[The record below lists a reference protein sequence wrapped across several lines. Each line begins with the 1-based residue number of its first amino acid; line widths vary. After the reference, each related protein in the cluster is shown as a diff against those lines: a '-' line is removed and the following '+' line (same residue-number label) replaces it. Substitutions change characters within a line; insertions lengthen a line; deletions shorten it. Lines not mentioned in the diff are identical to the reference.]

1 MIQNLPGADGSI
13 SMRSIFIITKL
24 TIREASRRKIPWAAL
39 ILGVLFL
46 IIYGLGF
53 HYARLDLEKSMLQRS
68 GMNIVLL
75 HEMTNFLLLAGLYSV
90 NFMIIAMSA
99 LISVDTLSGEINS
112 GTIQTLVTK
121 PIHRWQIVIGKWLGF
136 GLMLTLYLFLMVG
149 GTMGVAYATSGY
161 LAPNSTQGMALL
173 WINGMLFLS
182 LSLWGGSFLSTLA
195 NGVVAFGLFGVAF
208 VGGWM
213 EQIGSF
219 LGNQVA
225 VNIGIISSLIFPCEA
240 VWRRV
245 VYNMQS
251 PLVTKLGVSFFSSS
265 SVPSPLMIVYTIAY
279 TAVLLISAIRRFKR
293 RDL

>member
-1 MIQNLPGADGSI
+1 
-13 SMRSIFIITKL
+13 
-24 TIREASRRKIPWAAL
+24 
-39 ILGVLFL
+39 
-46 IIYGLGF
+46 
-53 HYARLDLEKSMLQRS
+53 
-68 GMNIVLL
+68 MNIVLL
-75 HEMTNFLLLAGLYSV
+75 HEMVNFLLLAGLYSV
-90 NFMIIAMSA
+90 NFMVIAMSA

-121 PIHRWQIVIGKWLGF
+121 PIQRWQIVIGKWMGF
-136 GLMLTLYLFLMVG
+136 GLMLTFYLLLMAG
-149 GTMGVAYATSGY
+149 GTMGVVYATSGY
-161 LAPNSTQGMALL
+161 LAPHSTQGVALL
-173 WINGMLFLS
+173 WMNGMLFLS

-240 VWRRV
+240 VWRRLV
-245 VYNMQS
+245 FNMQS
-251 PLVTKLGVSFFSSS
+251 PLVTRLGVSFFSSS
-265 SVPSPLMIVYTIAY
+265 SVPSQWMIVYAAAY
-279 TAVLLISAIRRFKR
+279 AVVLLIIAMWRFNR

>member
-1 MIQNLPGADGSI
+1 MQ
-13 SMRSIFIITKL
+13 SIFVITKL
-24 TIREASRRKIPWAAL
+24 TIREASRRKILWAAL
-39 ILGVLFL
+39 ILGLLFL
-46 IIYGLGF
+46 IIFGLGF
-53 HYARLDLEKSMLQRS
+53 HFAKLELVRSMQQRS

-75 HEMTNFLLLAGLYSV
+75 HEMYNFLLLAGLYSV

-121 PIHRWQIVIGKWLGF
+121 PIRRWQIVIGKWLGF
-136 GLMLTLYLFLMVG
+136 GVMLTLYLFLMVG
-149 GTMGVAYATSGY
+149 GTIGLVYLTSGY
-161 LAPNSTQGMALL
+161 LAPNSTQGLAYL
-173 WINGMLFLS
+173 WLNGMIFLS

-195 NGVVAFGLFGVAF
+195 NGVVAFGLFGIAF

-213 EQIGSF
+213 EQIGAL

-240 VWRRV
+240 VWRRL

-251 PLVTKLGVSFFSSS
+251 PLVSRLGVSFFSSS
-265 SVPSPLMIVYTIAY
+265 SVPSQWMIAY
-279 TAVLLISAIRRFKR
+279 AVVFATVLLISAVRRFNR

>member
-1 MIQNLPGADGSI
+1 
-13 SMRSIFIITKL
+13 MRSIFTITKL
-24 TIREASRRKIPWAAL
+24 TIREASRRKILWAAL
-39 ILGVLFL
+39 ILGLLFL

-53 HYARLDLEKSMLQRS
+53 HYARLDLVKSMQQRS

-75 HEMTNFLLLAGLYSV
+75 HEMVNFLLLAGLYSV
-90 NFMIIAMSA
+90 NFMVIAMSA

-121 PIHRWQIVIGKWLGF
+121 PIQRWQIVIGKWMGF
-136 GLMLTLYLFLMVG
+136 GLMLTFYLLLMAG
-149 GTMGVAYATSGY
+149 GTMGVVYATSGY
-161 LAPNSTQGMALL
+161 LAPHSTQGVALL
-173 WINGMLFLS
+173 WMNGMLFLS

-240 VWRRV
+240 VWRRLV
-245 VYNMQS
+245 FNMQS
-251 PLVTKLGVSFFSSS
+251 PLVTRLGVSFFSSS
-265 SVPSPLMIVYTIAY
+265 SVPSQWMIVYAAAY
-279 TAVLLISAIRRFKR
+279 AVVLLIIAMWRFNR

>member
-1 MIQNLPGADGSI
+1 MY
-13 SMRSIFIITKL
+13 SIFIITKL
-24 TIREASRRKIPWAAL
+24 TVREASRRKILWAAL
-39 ILGVLFL
+39 ILGLLFL
-46 IIYGLGF
+46 VIYGLGF
-53 HYARLDLEKSMLQRS
+53 HYASLDLEKSMQQQS
-68 GMNIVLL
+68 GMNLVLL
-75 HEMTNFLLLAGLYSV
+75 HNMYNFLLLAGLYSV

-121 PIHRWQIVIGKWLGF
+121 PLRRWQIVIGKWLGF
-136 GLMLTLYLFLMVG
+136 GLMLTLYLLFMVG
-149 GTMGVAYATSGY
+149 GTMGVVYATTGY
-161 LAPNSTQGMALL
+161 LAPKSAQGVALL
-173 WINGMLFLS
+173 WLNGLLFLS

-195 NGVVAFGLFGVAF
+195 NGVIAFGLFGVAF

-213 EQIGSF
+213 EHIGSF

-225 VNIGIISSLIFPCEA
+225 VNIGILSSLIFPCEA

-251 PLVTKLGVSFFSSS
+251 TLVTKLGVSFFSSS
-265 SVPSPLMIVYTIAY
+265 SVPSRLMIAY
-279 TAVLLISAIRRFKR
+279 AAGYAAVLLISALRRFNR

>member
-1 MIQNLPGADGSI
+1 
-13 SMRSIFIITKL
+13 MRSIFTITKL
-24 TIREASRRKIPWAAL
+24 TIREASRRKILWAAL
-39 ILGVLFL
+39 ILGLLFL

-53 HYARLDLEKSMLQRS
+53 HYARLDLVKSMQQRS

-75 HEMTNFLLLAGLYSV
+75 HEMVNFLLLAGLYSV
-90 NFMIIAMSA
+90 NFMVIAMSA

-121 PIHRWQIVIGKWLGF
+121 PIQRWQIVIGKWMGF
-136 GLMLTLYLFLMVG
+136 GLMLTFYLLLMAG
-149 GTMGVAYATSGY
+149 GTMGVVYATSGY
-161 LAPNSTQGMALL
+161 LAPHSTQGVALL
-173 WINGMLFLS
+173 WMNGMLFLS
-182 LSLWGGSFLSTLA
+182 LSFWGGSFLSTLA

-219 LGNQVA
+219 LGNRVA

-240 VWRRV
+240 VWRRLV
-245 VYNMQS
+245 FNMQS
-251 PLVTKLGVSFFSSS
+251 PLVTRLGVSFFSSS
-265 SVPSPLMIVYTIAY
+265 SVPSQWMIVYAAAY
-279 TAVLLISAIRRFKR
+279 AVVLLIIAIWRFNR

>member
-1 MIQNLPGADGSI
+1 
-13 SMRSIFIITKL
+13 MRSIFIISGL
-24 TIREASRRKIPWAAL
+24 TIREASRRKILWAAL
-39 ILGVLFL
+39 ILGLVFL

-53 HYARLDLEKSMLQRS
+53 HYARIDLEKSLQRR
-68 GMNIVLL
+68 GNMNVVLL
-75 HEMTNFLLLAGLYSV
+75 HDLYNFLLLAGLYSV

-99 LISVDTLSGEINS
+99 LVSVDTLSGEINS

-121 PIHRWQIVIGKWLGF
+121 PLHRWQIVIGKWLGF
-136 GLMLTLYLFLMVG
+136 GLMITFYLLLMVG
-149 GTMGVAYATSGY
+149 GTIGLVYASSGY
-161 LAPNSTQGMALL
+161 LAPHALQGMALL
-173 WINGMLFLS
+173 WLNGMLFLS

-195 NGVVAFGLFGVAF
+195 NGVVAFGLFGIAF

-225 VNIGIISSLIFPCEA
+225 VNIGIISSLLFPSEA

-245 VYNMQS
+245 VHNMQS
-251 PLVTKLGVSFFSSS
+251 PLVSRFGVSFFSSS
-265 SVPSPLMIVYTIAY
+265 SVPSQLMIAYAGVYAL
-279 TAVLLISAIRRFKR
+279 VLLISAVRRFNR

>member
-1 MIQNLPGADGSI
+1 
-13 SMRSIFIITKL
+13 MRSILVITKL
-24 TIREASRRKIPWAAL
+24 TIREASRRKILWAAL

-46 IIYGLGF
+46 TIYGLGF
-53 HYARLDLEKSMLQRS
+53 HFARVDLEKSMQQRS

-75 HEMTNFLLLAGLYSV
+75 HEMYNFLLLAGLYSV

-121 PIHRWQIVIGKWLGF
+121 PLHRWQIVIGKWLGF
-136 GLMLTLYLFLMVG
+136 GAMLTLYLLLMVG
-149 GTMGVAYATSGY
+149 GTMGVVYATSGY
-161 LAPNSTQGMALL
+161 LAPHSTQGLVLL
-173 WINGMLFLS
+173 WLNGMLFLS

-213 EQIGSF
+213 EQIGAF

-240 VWRRV
+240 VWRRLV
-245 VYNMQS
+245 HNMQS
-251 PLVTKLGVSFFSSS
+251 PLVTRLGVSFFSSS
-265 SVPSPLMIVYTIAY
+265 SVPSQWMIVYGAAY
-279 TAVLLISAIRRFKR
+279 AVVLLFSAVRRFNR

>member
-1 MIQNLPGADGSI
+1 MH
-13 SMRSIFIITKL
+13 SIFTITTL
-24 TIREASRRKIPWAAL
+24 TIREASRRKILWAAL

-46 IIYGLGF
+46 IIFGLGF
-53 HYARLDLEKSMLQRS
+53 HYARMDLEKSMQQRS
-68 GMNIVLL
+68 GMNIVVL
-75 HEMTNFLLLAGLYSV
+75 HNMYNFLLLAGLYSV
-90 NFMIIAMSA
+90 NFMVIAMSA
-99 LISVDTLSGEINS
+99 FISVDTLSGEINS

-121 PIHRWQIVIGKWLGF
+121 PIQRWQIVIGKWLGF
-136 GLMLTLYLFLMVG
+136 GLMLTLYLLLMAG
-149 GTMGVAYATSGY
+149 GTMGVVYATSGY
-161 LAPNSTQGMALL
+161 LAPHSPQGVALL
-173 WINGMLFLS
+173 WTNGMLFLS

-225 VNIGIISSLIFPCEA
+225 VNIGIISSLIFPSEA
-240 VWRRV
+240 VWRRL

-251 PLVTKLGVSFFSSS
+251 PLVTRLGVSFFASS
-265 SVPSPLMIVYTIAY
+265 SVPSKIMIAY
-279 TAVLLISAIRRFKR
+279 AAAYAVVLLISAVRRFNC

>member
-1 MIQNLPGADGSI
+1 
-13 SMRSIFIITKL
+13 MRSIFIITKL
-24 TIREASRRKIPWAAL
+24 TIQEASRRKILWAAL
-39 ILGVLFL
+39 ILGLLFL
-46 IIYGLGF
+46 IINGLGF
-53 HYARLDLEKSMLQRS
+53 HFARLDLEKNMQQRS
-68 GMNIVLL
+68 GMNIVMLYDL
-75 HEMTNFLLLAGLYSV
+75 YNFLLLAGLYSV
-90 NFMIIAMSA
+90 NFMIIAMTA

-121 PIHRWQIVIGKWLGF
+121 PLLRWQIVIGKWLGF
-136 GLMLTLYLFLMVG
+136 GLMLTFYLLFMVG
-149 GTMGVAYATSGY
+149 GTMGVVYASSGY
-161 LAPNSTQGMALL
+161 LAPHSSQGMALL
-173 WINGMLFLS
+173 WLNGMLFLS

-245 VYNMQS
+245 AYNMQS
-251 PLVTKLGVSFFSSS
+251 SLVKGLGVSFFSSS
-265 SVPSPLMIVYTIAY
+265 SVPSQIMIAY
-279 TAVLLISAIRRFKR
+279 AVAYAAVLQISAVRRFNR

>member
-1 MIQNLPGADGSI
+1 
-13 SMRSIFIITKL
+13 MRSIFIITKL
-24 TIREASRRKIPWAAL
+24 TIREASRRKILWAAL
-39 ILGVLFL
+39 ILGLLFL

-53 HYARLDLEKSMLQRS
+53 HFARLDLEKSMQQRS

-75 HEMTNFLLLAGLYSV
+75 HNMYNFLLLAGLYSV

-121 PIHRWQIVIGKWLGF
+121 PLRRWQIVIGKWLGF
-136 GLMLTLYLFLMVG
+136 GFMLTLYLLFMVG
-149 GTMGVAYATSGY
+149 GTMGVVYASSGY
-161 LAPNSTQGMALL
+161 LAPHSSQGLALIWL
-173 WINGMLFLS
+173 NGMLFLS
-182 LSLWGGSFLSTLA
+182 LSLCGGAFLSTLA

-240 VWRRV
+240 VWRRL

-251 PLVTKLGVSFFSSS
+251 PLVTTLGVSFFSSS
-265 SVPSPLMIVYTIAY
+265 SVPSQWMIVY
-279 TAVLLISAIRRFKR
+279 AVAFATVMLISAVRRFNR

>member
-1 MIQNLPGADGSI
+1 
-13 SMRSIFIITKL
+13 MRSIFTITKL
-24 TIREASRRKIPWAAL
+24 TIREASRRKILWVAL
-39 ILGVLFL
+39 ILGLLFL

-53 HYARLDLEKSMLQRS
+53 HFARIDLMKSMQQRS
-68 GMNIVLL
+68 GMNVVLL
-75 HEMTNFLLLAGLYSV
+75 HEMYNFLLLAGLYSV
-90 NFMIIAMSA
+90 NFMVIAMSA

-121 PIHRWQIVIGKWLGF
+121 PIRRWQIVIGKWLGF
-136 GLMLTLYLFLMVG
+136 GLMLTFYLLLMAG
-149 GTMGVAYATSGY
+149 GTMGVVYGTAGY
-161 LAPNSTQGMALL
+161 LAPHSSQGVALL
-173 WINGMLFLS
+173 WMNGMLFLS

-240 VWRRV
+240 VWRRLV
-245 VYNMQS
+245 FNMQS
-251 PLVTKLGVSFFSSS
+251 PLVTRLGVSFFSSS
-265 SVPSPLMIVYTIAY
+265 SVPSQWMIVYAAAY
-279 TAVLLISAIRRFKR
+279 AVVLLISAVWRFNH

>member
-1 MIQNLPGADGSI
+1 M
-13 SMRSIFIITKL
+13 
-24 TIREASRRKIPWAAL
+24 
-39 ILGVLFL
+39 LFL

-53 HYARLDLEKSMLQRS
+53 HFARLDLEKSMQQRS
-68 GMNIVLL
+68 SMNIVML
-75 HEMTNFLLLAGLYSV
+75 HDLYNFLLLAGLYSV

-121 PIHRWQIVIGKWLGF
+121 PILRWQIVIGKWLGF
-136 GLMLTLYLFLMVG
+136 GLILTLYLLFMVG
-149 GTMGVAYATSGY
+149 GTMGVVYASSGY
-161 LAPNSTQGMALL
+161 LAPHSSQGLALL
-173 WINGMLFLS
+173 WLNGMLFLS
-182 LSLWGGSFLSTLA
+182 LSLCAGAFLSTLA

-225 VNIGIISSLIFPCEA
+225 VNIGIISSLIFPSEA
-240 VWRRV
+240 VWRRL

-251 PLVTKLGVSFFSSS
+251 PLVSKLGVSFFSSS
-265 SVPSPLMIVYTIAY
+265 SVPSQLMILYAAAY
-279 TAVLLISAIRRFKR
+279 ATVLLIGAVRRFNR

>member
-1 MIQNLPGADGSI
+1 
-13 SMRSIFIITKL
+13 MRSIFTITKL
-24 TIREASRRKIPWAAL
+24 TIREASRRKILWAAL
-39 ILGVLFL
+39 ILGLLFL
-46 IIYGLGF
+46 IIYGFGF
-53 HYARLDLEKSMLQRS
+53 HYARLDLVKSMQQRS

-75 HEMTNFLLLAGLYSV
+75 HEMYNFLLLAGLYSV
-90 NFMIIAMSA
+90 NFMVIAMSA

-121 PIHRWQIVIGKWLGF
+121 PIRRWQIVIGKWLGF
-136 GLMLTLYLFLMVG
+136 GLMLTFYLLLMAG
-149 GTMGVAYATSGY
+149 GTMGVVYGTAGY
-161 LAPNSTQGMALL
+161 LAPHSSQGVALL
-173 WINGMLFLS
+173 WMNGMLFLS

-240 VWRRV
+240 VWRRL

-251 PLVTKLGVSFFSSS
+251 PLVTRLGVSFFSSS
-265 SVPSPLMIVYTIAY
+265 SVPSQWMIVYAAAY
-279 TAVLLISAIRRFKR
+279 AVVLLISAVWRFNH